1 MLDKIID
8 FFMALFCL
16 SRMSV
21 GLTDSTRSYD
31 TKDSSTEIMSLAV
44 AKVFVTAAE
53 SHFLHI

>member
-1 MLDKIID
+1 MLEKIID
-8 FFMALFCL
+8 FYVALFCL

-31 TKDSSTEIMSLAV
+31 TKDLSTKIMSLAI

-53 SHFLHI
+53 CHFLHI